1 MSDDAYLEEQRLLKQ
16 SYLREEILEAG
27 FDPYSFK
34 IHMETLKEDGILRP
48 TPAKSIKISSIF

>member
-1 MSDDAYLEEQRLLKQ
+1 MEAVDEQRVLKQ

-34 IHMETLKEDGILRP
+34 IHMESLKEDGI
-48 TPAKSIKISSIF
+48 

>member
-1 MSDDAYLEEQRLLKQ
+1 MEAVDEQRVLKQ

-34 IHMETLKEDGILRP
+34 IHMESLKEDGKNPKNFL
-48 TPAKSIKISSIF
+48 IKLLI

>member
-1 MSDDAYLEEQRLLKQ
+1 MEAVDEQRVLKQ

-34 IHMETLKEDGILRP
+34 IHMESLKEDGIYTLIIP
-48 TPAKSIKISSIF
+48 K